1 MTTLGLLD
9 KDAIP
14 AESQPLLDQ
23 MQKSIGMVPNFHTML
38 SVSPQALKGYMT
50 LHQLVTESAFTA
62 EEMTVAWQTIN
73 HEHDCH
79 YCFPAHV
86 AVAVGMGVDKSICDA
101 IKNET
106 ALPTAKLEALRTFIL
121 QVVRNRGNVD
131 PAGVETF
138 KQAGYTD
145 RSIAEVLLVLAQKTM
160 SNYLNH
166 IANTPLDDAFAPF
179 A

>member
-1 MTTLGLLD
+1 MTTLDLLD

-23 MQKSIGMVPNFHTML
+23 MQKSIGMVPNFHTIL

-79 YCFPAHV
+79 YCFPAHIV
-86 AVAVGMGVDKSICDA
+86 VAVGMGVDKSICDD

-131 PAGVETF
+131 SAGVETF
-138 KQAGYTD
+138 KQAGFTD
-145 RSIAEVLLVLAQKTM
+145 RSIADVLLVLAQKTM